1 MSTSST
7 SPTSPTPVSVYL
19 KCIRTGGK
27 LRVRI
32 TSAGYLNDANCRF
45 PRALRV
51 DGAIYTCKHTDI
63 SLITTRN
70 KYYYMIAKAGIQVV
84 SGQSPPVANGGA
96 GKIITDIDSLTEDM
110 SKIKIYEDT
119 GSSDCAICMTVPK
132 NTVINPCGHYYM
144 CSSCATIVKHCPI
157 CRGKITG
164 LIDKSL
170 FGTDE

>member
-1 MSTSST
+1 
-7 SPTSPTPVSVYL
+7 L

-45 PRALRV
+45 PRDLRT
-51 DGAIYTCKHTDI
+51 DGAVYTCKQSDI

-84 SGQSPPVANGGA
+84 SGVSASASAPAPAPARANAGA
-96 GKIITDIDSLTEDM
+96 GKIITDIDSLTADM
-110 SKIKIYEDT
+110 SKIKIFEDT
-119 GSSDCAICMTVPK
+119 SSTDCAICMSAPK
-132 NTVINPCGHYYM
+132 NTIINPCGHYYM